1 MRRRRQ
7 PASPSS
13 LLLATLAMQNR
24 ANAAPPLAPSP
35 YPVVASLLA
44 FLRAGLQP
52 ATQIANSAV
61 AAIRLKL
68 MVLVRLLVVTSVTTP
83 QKAVDAAAVARS
95 LGSASP

>member
-1 MRRRRQ
+1 V
-7 PASPSS
+7 P
-13 LLLATLAMQNR
+13 
-24 ANAAPPLAPSP
+24 
-35 YPVVASLLA
+35 
-44 FLRAGLQP
+44 P